1 MSDAFS
7 NQKTSLNSPANHA
20 FAITPADS
28 ADIAQVTRG
37 LYVGGAGNVK
47 VDMAGGETVT
57 FTGLA
62 VGVVHA
68 LRVKRVYQTGTTAT
82 SILGLY

>member
-1 MSDAFS
+1 MSDEFAS
-7 NQKTSLNSPANHA
+7 QKTALNSPANHA
-20 FAITPADS
+20 FAITPADGS
-28 ADIAQVTRG
+28 DLDHVTRG
-37 LYVGGAGNVK
+37 IYVGGAGNLK

-68 LRVKRVYQTGTTAT
+68 LRVKRVYLTGTTAT
-82 SILGLY
+82 AILGLY